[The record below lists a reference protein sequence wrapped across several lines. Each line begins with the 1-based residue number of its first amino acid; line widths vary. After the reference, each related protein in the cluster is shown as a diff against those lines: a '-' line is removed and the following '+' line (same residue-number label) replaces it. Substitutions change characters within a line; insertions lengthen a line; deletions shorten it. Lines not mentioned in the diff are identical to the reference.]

1 MKEETKKQMLDEIRE
16 KCGEKGVELA
26 QDIIGLGEE
35 ELGMGLLIL
44 GFMQQFD
51 ATKEELHTIIRV
63 LSYFKDKNDFA
74 YKQLEITLIKMFH
87 RNLEKRMGEFMD
99 EKTTERVNNGASN

>member
-26 QDIIGLGEE
+26 QGLLGLDEE
-35 ELGMGLLIL
+35 DLGIGLLIL
-44 GFMQQFD
+44 GFKQQFD
-51 ATKEELHTIIRV
+51 ATEEEIRTIIRV

-74 YKQLEITLIKMFH
+74 YKQLEITLVKMFH
-87 RNLEKRMGEFMD
+87 RNMEKRMGEFMD